1 MLRYLLRG
9 EGVVI
14 GRETVRTMMRRMCI
28 EALYHRPNTLSRVQD
43 TWFIRILLR
52 GAPVDGRTR
61 LVTPHA
67 ADTRPPCSG

>member
-52 GAPVDGRTR
+52 GAPVERTNQACD
-61 LVTPHA
+61 A
-67 ADTRPPCSG
+67 ARRGYSATV